1 VDTVGVDL
9 ERLLLRHQ
17 RRCGDI
23 HDSGRLDT
31 GPARTVYYDSVGGGV
46 VLLVARQRERSMCR
60 FVWNI
65 HGLAV
70 KDLESEA
77 AAAVTGAAG
86 GGGAGGG
93 SSLTWTFGTP
103 AERTGVQSGCR
114 RSRGRAGESG
124 VWGEEGARD
133 MQEVDA
139 ERMRGD

>member
-86 GGGAGGG
+86 GGG
-93 SSLTWTFGTP
+93 
-103 AERTGVQSGCR
+103 RV
-114 RSRGRAGESG
+114 
-124 VWGEEGARD
+124 EGARLPGPL
-133 MQEVDA
+133 EHRRRELESKAVVA
-139 ERMRGD
+139 EAAGERGRVGFGGRREHEICRK